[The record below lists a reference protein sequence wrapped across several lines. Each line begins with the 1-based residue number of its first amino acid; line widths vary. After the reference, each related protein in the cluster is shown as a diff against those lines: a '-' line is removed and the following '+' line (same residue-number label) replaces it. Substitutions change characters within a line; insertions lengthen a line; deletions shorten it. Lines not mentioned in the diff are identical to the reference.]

1 MTARYSRMSFK
12 RLESFV
18 GIIGHWRPV
27 LALVVLAGCGGDSFE
42 RGTVRGQVT
51 FQGKNIEQG
60 VIQFS
65 PVGDTKGRLCAADIV
80 AGKYE
85 FNVDGPA
92 VGTHRVEIQE
102 FRKTGRKVPDLMGDV
117 SIPNRPLIDE
127 VVPTLP
133 AKYNLESILTAEIEP
148 KENVLDFNLGP

>member
-1 MTARYSRMSFK
+1 MSFR
-12 RLESFV
+12 RLRSLA
-18 GIIGHWRPV
+18 GMNGHWRPV
-27 LALVVLAGCGGDSFE
+27 LVLVFLAGCGGDSFE

-51 FQGKNIEQG
+51 FKGKNVEQG

-65 PVGDTKGRLCAADIV
+65 PLGETKGRLCGADIV

-85 FNVDGPA
+85 INVDGPA

-127 VVPTLP
+127 VVPALP
-133 AKYNLESILTAEIEP
+133 AKYNVESTLTAEIEP
-148 KENVLDFNLGP
+148 KENVIDFALGP